1 MTLGHES
8 HTINV
13 GAYAAVSVFKLR
25 SSERALD
32 IPLDKAWS
40 LGLLLV
46 SEGTFAEGTFANASY
61 LLLYNS
67 NLQLSSNFYR
77 ARKPNLRL
85 N

>member
-32 IPLDKAWS
+32 IPVDKAWS

-46 SEGTFAEGTFANASY
+46 SEGTFAND
-61 LLLYNS
+61 
-67 NLQLSSNFYR
+67 R
-77 ARKPNLRL
+77 
-85 N
+85 

>member
-46 SEGTFAEGTFANASY
+46 SEGTFANASY
-61 LLLYNS
+61 LFLYNS

>member
-46 SEGTFAEGTFANASY
+46 SEGTFAND
-61 LLLYNS
+61 
-67 NLQLSSNFYR
+67 R
-77 ARKPNLRL
+77 
-85 N
+85 